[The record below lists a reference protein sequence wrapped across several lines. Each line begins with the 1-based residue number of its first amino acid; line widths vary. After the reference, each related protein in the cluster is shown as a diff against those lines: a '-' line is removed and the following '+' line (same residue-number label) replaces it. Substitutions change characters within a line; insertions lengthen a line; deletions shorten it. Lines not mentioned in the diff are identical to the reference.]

1 MGKEKEFMATV
12 TPALGGTETVLV
24 SALNVAN
31 AKVRLEKMGYK
42 DVHVHDPKSPPY
54 SPHGNR
60 QAEPQSQ
67 YTQPEPAAKLLDA
80 LPGLIGAIDKAIW
93 DQTGQKYPFV
103 LLVFGNGG
111 AMHATNIDA
120 KVALEAV
127 QEFARATEGD
137 AS

>member
-1 MGKEKEFMATV
+1 MGKVNGKASA
-12 TPALGGTETVLV
+12 PAEAV
-24 SALNVAN
+24 
-31 AKVRLEKMGYK
+31 
-42 DVHVHDPKSPPY
+42 
-54 SPHGNR
+54 
-60 QAEPQSQ
+60 
-67 YTQPEPAAKLLDA
+67 QPEPAAKLLDA

-93 DQTGQKYPFV
+93 DQTGQKFPFV